1 MRRND
6 KGLYLY
12 NSILKLVITY
22 MAIIIF
28 KIHVNEL
35 LLNTIMI
42 CIMIEIIS
50 TNYKKSIIKFVCIL
64 FQIYSVMII
73 IPLENLSNIINAL
86 LYVIVIFIINTVDFA
101 IYIEKRGV

>member
-1 MRRND
+1 MKRND
-6 KGLYLY
+6 KGLYIY
-12 NSILKLVITY
+12 NSILKLAITY

-50 TNYKKSIIKFVCIL
+50 TNYKKSIIKFICML